1 MPLSLETQP
10 LEALSLEAL
19 SLEPL
24 GLSTAERQVYLRLV
38 ELGTAD
44 TKALAGDL
52 GRSVEKVTAAL
63 NRLATRG
70 LAHREDFGGRRFRV
84 ISPDVALPELIR
96 QRQRQLN
103 QLQDET
109 ERICEAVARRAGGG
123 CEVVE
128 RIVGPAAVHDACA
141 QIQRTA
147 RSEVLMVDAPPYFV
161 GGVQPNES
169 EFVALAAGVSYRVI
183 YHRDAIAGEEARAA
197 MRQYV
202 AAGEQARVNAEVW
215 PKLLIADRGIG
226 LVPESAQDPDPE
238 RRLLIR
244 SSSLLDVLITHF
256 EHLWER
262 SMPVEALTRT
272 GSPEDLDSAERD
284 PGISERD
291 REMLTLMAAGLKDR
305 AIARSLGITE
315 RTVGRRIND
324 LMRRLDADTRFR
336 AGVRAVQRGWITG

>member
-1 MPLSLETQP
+1 MPLSLQTQP

-24 GLSTAERQVYLRLV
+24 GLSPAEHQVYLRLV

-44 TKALAGDL
+44 PAVLADEL

-63 NRLATRG
+63 DRLATRG

-103 QLQDET
+103 RLQDEA
-109 ERICEAVARRAGGG
+109 ERICEAVARKAGGG

-128 RIVGPAAVHDACA
+128 RVVGAAAVHDACA

-147 RSEVLMVDAPPYFV
+147 RREVLMVDAPPYFA
-161 GGVQPNES
+161 GGGQPNES
-169 EFVALAAGVSYRVI
+169 EFLALAAGVSYRVI
-183 YHRDAIAGEEARAA
+183 YHRDAIASEETRAA
-197 MRQYV
+197 MREYV
-202 AAGEQARVNAEVW
+202 AAGEQARVNAQVW
-215 PKLLIADRGIG
+215 PKMLVADGSLG
-226 LVPESAQDPDPE
+226 LVPESSQEPDPE

-244 SSSLLDVLITHF
+244 SSSLLDALVAHF
-256 EHLWER
+256 EQQWEGA
-262 SMPVEALTRT
+262 MPVESLA
-272 GSPEDLDSAERD
+272 GAGPPGEAEISA
-284 PGISERD
+284 RD